1 MILAFSGSNEEED
14 LTRDDDNTMKIN
26 NNIPKKRT
34 SSGDSAAGQGRP
46 VAPNNNKE
54 DSLNPADMS
63 SMSICFHQ
71 DHSINCHITNLFLS
85 DNEIGDDGAILL
97 AEFLQF
103 IIP

>member
-1 MILAFSGSNEEED
+1 MILAFSGINEEED

-26 NNIPKKRT
+26 DDIPKKRI

-54 DSLNPADMS
+54 DSSILVDMS

-71 DHSINCHITNLFLS
+71 DHSINCHITNHFLS
-85 DNEIGDDGAILL
+85 NNEIGDNGAILL
-97 AEFLQF
+97 A
-103 IIP
+103 